1 MPNERALLSLGGE
14 RVLST
19 WWKRAGFS
27 VGSGLGYASRRT
39 RHHVP
44 LGERSG
50 AEHAVMGSPQ
60 QMASDPEEILHNAV
74 DRGKALEMS
83 DRLEAAHLAFTLSD
97 AFM

>member
-1 MPNERALLSLGGE
+1 M

-19 WWKRAGFS
+19 WRTWVGFS
-27 VGSGLGYASRRT
+27 VESVQDLRGSGST
-39 RHHVP
+39 RHGVP

-74 DRGKALEMS
+74 DRGEPLEMS
-83 DRLEAAHLAFTLSD
+83 DRLEAAHLAFTLSRG
-97 AFM
+97 FM